1 MTLLLTRWFAENM
14 RTSLSI
20 EKGYSKDILLQILS
34 HSLTNSLACDAGG
47 INFSRVR
54 GWRLSERERFKSPS
68 SPFYTQLRRFLAK
81 LAHAITIDWLRM
93 LLILTHSLLTFFFLS
108 FAFGFD
114 SRLSLQPW
122 MSQCSCFT
130 PRLLC
135 LPVLWYL
142 VHLTAGSL
150 NTYRFSRFV

>member
-1 MTLLLTRWFAENM
+1 MSLLLTRWFAENM
-14 RTSLSI
+14 RTSLLI
-20 EKGYSKDILLQILS
+20 ESRYNKDILLQILN

-54 GWRLSERERFKSPS
+54 GWRLGEREKFKSAS
-68 SPFYTQLRRFLAK
+68 SPFYTQLRRFQQNF
-81 LAHAITIDWLRM
+81 AHAITIRLAADA
-93 LLILTHSLLTFFFLS
+93 TNSHFLLTFVFLS
-108 FAFGFD
+108 FAFGFH